1 MLLVKCSTHFRLFCL
16 EVTSLLIILTLIP
29 LRRDG
34 KFVATFNKFLVNP
47 KPLYQS
53 CKGMNQKVW
62 HAFQYS
68 VANKSLLLNVLQ
80 FIFRFI
86 QKQSPRRLLKKRLWH
101 KCFPVN
107 FAKFPRTP
115 FFTEH
120 LWWLL
125 LFIAGKETPV
135 NISWNSSGEKF
146 PVKFTKGNKSLFYY
160 LAHITTLIL

>member
-34 KFVATFNKFLVNP
+34 KFVATFKKFLVNP
-47 KPLYQS
+47 KPLSQS

-101 KCFPVN
+101 KFFPVN

-115 FFTEH
+115 FFYR
-120 LWWLL
+120 
-125 LFIAGKETPV
+125 TPLV
-135 NISWNSSGEKF
+135 AASVYCRKRNSSQYKLKF
-146 PVKFTKGNKSLFYY
+146 KWRKISCQI
-160 LAHITTLIL
+160 H